1 MIELNPYVIG
11 EKLKHLREERGLSH
25 ERLAEE
31 LQKKYGRDLDSK
43 KPISIDSLK
52 AYEVSRIEHSK
63 SGNQRGMKLENFI
76 MLANFYNV
84 SMDYL
89 LGIEEEKS
97 HDMNYV
103 CKNTKLNEKT
113 VMKLKQIPEFA
124 YLVNYIAS
132 GWLPYMKNNEINELF
147 GAIEKY
153 LGSDNVNSRE
163 SAMDMLNI
171 QEQLTSL
178 KCSIHSK
185 EKDPHKRLL

>member
-1 MIELNPYVIG
+1 MIELNPCVIG
-11 EKLKHLREERGLSH
+11 EKLKYLREEAGLSH

-31 LQKKYGRDLDSK
+31 LQKKYGGNGK

-63 SGNQRGMKLENFI
+63 SGNQKGMKLENFI
-76 MLANFYNV
+76 MLANFYSV
-84 SMDYL
+84 SLDYL
-89 LGIEEEKS
+89 LGIEKEKS
-97 HDMNYV
+97 HDMNYI

-113 VMKLKQIPEFA
+113 VEKLKQIPEFA
-124 YLVNYIAS
+124 HMVDYIAT

-153 LGSDNVNSRE
+153 LSSDNVNSRE

-171 QEQLTSL
+171 QEQLTNL
-178 KCSIHSK
+178 KYSIHSK
-185 EKDPHKRLL
+185 EKDPHKRLF